1 MALVDANIVLRYVL
15 NDHPQLSQQA
25 ADILERQ
32 MVIAPMEV
40 VCEVVFV
47 LQKVYRVS
55 RDEIRKK
62 LCDLL
67 DESLISVEKPDVLRQ
82 ALQAYATSSLDMVDT
97 LLLAYAVVE
106 QRQVLTFDEQL
117 RKYLQRQQKH
127 NE

>member
-1 MALVDANIVLRYVL
+1 MPIVDANIVLRYVL

-32 MVIAPMEV
+32 MVIVPMEV

-82 ALQAYATSSLDMVDT
+82 ALQAYATSSLDLVDT
-97 LLLAYAVVE
+97 LLWAYAVVE
-106 QRQVLTFDEQL
+106 QQQVLTFDEQL
-117 RKYLQRQQKH
+117 RKYLLR
-127 NE
+127 

>member
-32 MVIAPMEV
+32 MVIVPMEV

-67 DESLISVEKPDVLRQ
+67 DESLLSVEKPDVLRQ
-82 ALQAYATSSLDMVDT
+82 ALQTYATSSLDMVDT
-97 LLLAYAVVE
+97 LLLSYAVVE
-106 QRQVLTFDEQL
+106 QQQVLTFDEQL
-117 RKYLQRQQKH
+117 RKYLLR
-127 NE
+127 

>member
-32 MVIAPMEV
+32 MVIVPMEV

-82 ALQAYATSSLDMVDT
+82 ALLTYATSSLDMVDT

-106 QRQVLTFDEQL
+106 QQQVLTFDEQL
-117 RKYLQRQQKH
+117 WKYLQRQSIKG
-127 NE
+127 

>member
-32 MVIAPMEV
+32 MVIVPMEV

-47 LQKVYRVS
+47 LQKVYRVN

-97 LLLAYAVVE
+97 LLWAYAVVE
-106 QRQVLTFDEQL
+106 QQQVLTFDEQL
-117 RKYLQRQQKH
+117 RKYLLR
-127 NE
+127 

>member
-25 ADILERQ
+25 ADILEQ
-32 MVIAPMEV
+32 QSVIVPVEV

-67 DESLISVEKPDVLRQ
+67 DESLISVEKPEVFRQ
-82 ALQAYATSSLDMVDT
+82 ALQAYATTSLDMVDT
-97 LLLAYAVVE
+97 LLWAYAVVE
-106 QRQVLTFDEQL
+106 QQQVLTFDEQL
-117 RKYLQRQQKH
+117 RKYLSRS
-127 NE
+127 

>member
-32 MVIAPMEV
+32 MVIVPMEV

-82 ALQAYATSSLDMVDT
+82 ALQAYATSSLDLVDT
-97 LLLAYAVVE
+97 LLWAYAVVE
-106 QRQVLTFDEQL
+106 QQQVLTFDEQL
-117 RKYLQRQQKH
+117 RKYLLR
-127 NE
+127 

>member
-32 MVIAPMEV
+32 MVIVPMEV

-67 DESLISVEKPDVLRQ
+67 DESLLSVEKPDVLRQ

>member
-32 MVIAPMEV
+32 MVIVPMEV

-82 ALQAYATSSLDMVDT
+82 ALQTYATSSLDIVDT
-97 LLLAYAVVE
+97 LLWAYAVVE
-106 QRQVLTFDEQL
+106 QQQVLTFDEQL
-117 RKYLQRQQKH
+117 RKYLLR
-127 NE
+127 

>member
-32 MVIAPMEV
+32 MVIVPMEV

-67 DESLISVEKPDVLRQ
+67 VESLLSVEKPDVLRQ
-82 ALQAYATSSLDMVDT
+82 ALQTYATSSLDIVDT
-97 LLLAYAVVE
+97 LLWAYAVVE
-106 QRQVLTFDEQL
+106 QQQVLTFDEQL
-117 RKYLQRQQKH
+117 RKYLLR
-127 NE
+127 

>member
-32 MVIAPMEV
+32 MVIVPMEV

-67 DESLISVEKPDVLRQ
+67 DESLLSVEKPDVLRQ
-82 ALQAYATSSLDMVDT
+82 ALQTYATSSLDIVDT
-97 LLLAYAVVE
+97 LLWAYAVVE
-106 QRQVLTFDEQL
+106 QQQVLTFDEQL
-117 RKYLQRQQKH
+117 RKYLLR
-127 NE
+127 

>member
-32 MVIAPMEV
+32 MVIVPMEV

-67 DESLISVEKPDVLRQ
+67 DESLISVEKPGVLRQ
-82 ALQAYATSSLDMVDT
+82 ALQTYATSSLDIVDT
-97 LLLAYAVVE
+97 LLWAYAVVE
-106 QRQVLTFDEQL
+106 QQQVLTFDEQL
-117 RKYLQRQQKH
+117 RKYLLR
-127 NE
+127 